1 MKNKKVWVPILIIAA
16 ILAAGLIF
24 RNSLMGLLGLSSS
37 ANAQTPT
44 AQATDDATAG
54 PTTTTIRAA
63 NEANQVSASGNVAV
77 SNEYAVVLQQSG
89 IVQSVTVNVGDA
101 VKKDTL
107 LAQLETADL
116 ERAVKQAELALASA
130 QASYDK
136 LTEKASSAELASA
149 QASLASAQE
158 SLLEVQAGA
167 SSTEIAAA
175 QATLASAWAKYNDL
189 KAGPSN
195 DELVQLAATMEKAF
209 ITLQQAQQA
218 YDKVAYTDSAGTSGQ
233 AATLQSAT
241 IDYKTA
247 EAAYNESVAAAGQD
261 ELQSAWSSIQ
271 TAQKNLDDL
280 KAKPTAADLAS
291 AEAQV
296 ASAMS
301 QLESLVD
308 GVSEAELR
316 SAQISVEKAQ
326 LDLDDAKQNLAE
338 ATLNAPIDG
347 TILTINV
354 TEGTR
359 VTSDGLTAM
368 TMSDLS
374 QLELTVDVT
383 EVDIP
388 KITAGQAV
396 KVTLDAL
403 SDKTFNGTV
412 SRIEPYSSASDGVVY
427 YPVTITLTDKD
438 LSGILP
444 GMTAVAEF
452 VAEKLEAAWMV
463 PSGAIT
469 ERDGKTMAMILRN
482 NKPTP
487 IEVTKVGVQGE
498 WTVVQSPELKEGDQ
512 ALGSVTSFINENS
525 NWRGGGGMM
534 MGAGGPPR

>member
-1 MKNKKVWVPILIIAA
+1 MKNKKVWIPILVVAV
-16 ILAAGLIF
+16 LLVAGLIF
-24 RNSLMGLLGLSSS
+24 RNSLLGLLGLSSS
-37 ANAQTPT
+37 ASAQTPT
-44 AQATDDATAG
+44 TQATGDAATA
-54 PTTTTIRAA
+54 PTTTAIRAA
-63 NEANQVSASGNVAV
+63 NNANQVSASGNVAV

-89 IVQSVTVNVGDA
+89 IVQSVTVNVGDV

-107 LAQLETADL
+107 LAQLETGDL

-136 LTEKASSAELASA
+136 LTEKASAAEVASA
-149 QASLASAQE
+149 QASLTSAQE

-167 SSTEIAAA
+167 SATETAAA

-218 YDKVAYTDSAGTSGQ
+218 YDKIAYTDSAGTSGQ
-233 AATLQSAT
+233 AAELRTAT

-271 TAQKNLDDL
+271 TAQKSLDDL
-280 KAKPTAADLAS
+280 KAKPTATDLAS

-296 ASAMS
+296 ASASS
-301 QLESLVD
+301 QLEDLLN
-308 GVSEAELR
+308 GTSEAELR
-316 SAQISVEKAQ
+316 SAKISVEKAQ
-326 LDLDDAKQNLAE
+326 IDLDDAKQNLIE

-374 QLELTVDVT
+374 QLQLTVNVT

-388 KITAGQAV
+388 KISTGQAV
-396 KVTLDAL
+396 KITLDAL
-403 SDKTFNGTV
+403 PDRTLNGTV
-412 SRIEPYSSASDGVVY
+412 SRIEPYSSATDGVVY
-427 YPVTITLTDKD
+427 YPVTIILTDKD

-452 VAEKLEAAWMV
+452 VSDELEAAWMV
-463 PSGAIT
+463 PTSAIN
-469 ERDGKTMAMILRN
+469 EKDGKTMVMILRDN
-482 NKPTP
+482 RPAP
-487 IEVTKVGVQGE
+487 VEVTKVGVQGE
-498 WTVVQSPELKEGDQ
+498 WTIVQSPELKEGDQ
-512 ALGSVTSFINENS
+512 ALGSVTSFINEN
-525 NWRGGGGMM
+525 NDMRGGMM
-534 MGAGGPPR
+534 MGGGPPSR